1 MQRFIRYL
9 YEYEQA
15 RRLRNV
21 GFVKVEQEDEVCT
34 VHIHGKGFRMKG
46 KQRLEVSLF
55 YLDGEECVGIWQ
67 GTVENMNPAINYQLR
82 YTREDTGVPENF
94 ERIDGILLED
104 IDGRR
109 YAAVWDDLPVNP
121 GRMRFLKPVLPQPE
135 EPIPPFPENTPE
147 EVTDLDDIEREMPEE
162 ITDLDD
168 IEREMPEEVTDL
180 DDIERMTPEEITDLD
195 DIEREMPEELTRPE
209 EECWP
214 EEKAIP
220 SQQPLFGAVSED
232 TDLRGR
238 DYPYRCTKMQ
248 RQDLAKLPRCEWKL
262 ANNRFLLHGYF
273 NYHHVVLIDDGNELR
288 LGVPGIYHSQ
298 EARAAEA
305 FGFPE
310 FIEAENVEID
320 RSNEEEHADERFGYW
335 CRKVRGECRRTTKV
349 DSK

>member
-1 MQRFIRYL
+1 MIKPRNGSEGLQRFIRYL

-147 EVTDLDDIEREMPEE
+147 EV
-162 ITDLDD
+162 
-168 IEREMPEEVTDL
+168 
-180 DDIERMTPEEITDLD
+180 TDLD

>member
-1 MQRFIRYL
+1 MIKPRNGSEGLQRFIRYL

-46 KQRLEVSLF
+46 EQRLEVSLF

-104 IDGRR
+104 VDGRR
-109 YAAVWDDLPVNP
+109 YAAVWDDRPVNP
-121 GRMRFLKPVLPQPE
+121 GRMRFFKPVLPQPE
-135 EPIPPFPENTPE
+135 EPVPPFPEN
-147 EVTDLDDIEREMPEE
+147 
-162 ITDLDD
+162 
-168 IEREMPEEVTDL
+168 
-180 DDIERMTPEEITDLD
+180 TPEEITDLD
-195 DIEREMPEELTRPE
+195 DIENVELEEITDLDDMENVEPEEITDLDDM
-209 EECWP
+209 
-214 EEKAIP
+214 EKAEP
-220 SQQPLFGAVSED
+220 SQQPLHDAVSED
-232 TDLRGR
+232 TDLWGM
-238 DYPYRCTKMQ
+238 DCPYRCTKMQ

-262 ANNRFLLHGYF
+262 ANNRFLLHGYY

-288 LGVPGIYHSQ
+288 LGVPGIYHPQ

-310 FIEAENVEID
+310 FIEVENIEID
-320 RSNEEEHADERFGYW
+320 RSKEEEHADERFGYW
-335 CRKVRGECRRTTKV
+335 CRKVRGACRRTTKV
-349 DSK
+349 DSE

>member
-34 VHIHGKGFRMKG
+34 VHIHGKGFRMNG
-46 KQRLEVSLF
+46 EQRLEVSLF

-104 IDGRR
+104 ADGRR
-109 YAAVWDDLPVNP
+109 YAAVWDDRPVNP
-121 GRMRFLKPVLPQPE
+121 GRMRFFKPVLPQPE
-135 EPIPPFPENTPE
+135 EPVPLLPENMPE
-147 EVTDLDDIEREMPEE
+147 EITDLDDTENVEPEEITDLDDIENVEPEE

-168 IEREMPEEVTDL
+168 IERVTS
-180 DDIERMTPEEITDLD
+180 
-195 DIEREMPEELTRPE
+195 EELTRPE
-209 EECWP
+209 EEVWP
-214 EEKAIP
+214 EEKAGP
-220 SQQPLFGAVSED
+220 SQQPLSDAVSED
-232 TDLRGR
+232 TDLRGT
-238 DYPYRCTKMQ
+238 DCPYRCTKMQ

-262 ANNRFLLHGYF
+262 ANNRFLLHGYY

-288 LGVPGIYHSQ
+288 LGVPGIYHPQ

-310 FIEAENVEID
+310 FIEAENIEID
-320 RSNEEEHADERFGYW
+320 RGKEEEHADERFGYW
-335 CRKVRGECRRTTKV
+335 CRKVRGACHRTTKV